1 MACTSRLIILCCI
14 YFFLSSS
21 VYSQETNIRIKV
33 VNNKNEPVAFATV
46 TVLSVPDTIHQQSRV
61 SDSAGISEFQLLQ
74 GHPYIIRVTSINY
87 EVPEK
92 KVTIKGEN
100 PFYLFKAQAL
110 SSTLNKVVVT
120 ANRPLMRQ
128 EDDKTIVDPENL
140 AASSTNAYEII
151 EKVPGLYVDQ
161 DGNIYLNSTTP
172 ATGYI
177 NGREQKMSAA
187 DIATMLKNLPPNA
200 IASIEIL
207 RTPSAKYDASGTGG
221 IVNVILKKG
230 VRIGLTGSITG
241 GLNQGKYGNQFI
253 GININNNN
261 GKTSSYLNFQLS
273 RRDNYEEIKTE
284 RIFSSD
290 SLLSQDAITTYP
302 TTNYYI
308 GYGINY
314 QFNKK
319 WEISYDGRFSFSN
332 SNNRSNNF
340 SSISK
345 ISTAKVISNNEA
357 DVINKITNYNI

>member
-172 ATGYI
+172 ATVYI

-187 DIATMLKNLPPNA
+187 DIATMLKNLPPNS
-200 IASIEIL
+200 IATIEIL
-207 RTPSAKYDASGTGG
+207 RTPSAKYDASGSGG
-221 IVNVILKKG
+221 IVNVVLKKG
-230 VRIGLTGSITG
+230 VKIGLTGSVVAG
-241 GLNQGKYGNQFI
+241 GNQGKYGSRFI
-253 GININNNN
+253 GLNLNNNN
-261 GKTSSYLNFQLS
+261 GKVATYLNMQYGH
-273 RRDNYEEIKTE
+273 RNYYEEVKTD
-284 RIFSSD
+284 RLFATD
-290 SLLSQDAITTYP
+290 SLLSQDAFSLYP
-302 TTNYYI
+302 TNNYYL
-308 GYGINY
+308 GFGINS
-314 QFNKK
+314 QVTKK
-319 WEISYDGRFSFSN
+319 WELGYDGRINYSDFVN
-332 SNNRSNNF
+332 TTNNLSQ
-340 SSISK
+340 I
-345 ISTAKVISNNEA
+345 
-357 DVINKITNYNI
+357 